1 MKDYLIFFKV
11 TPVVPLSNDS
21 WSMSFAKYLELRFY
35 GHQYTRRANAEPCGH
50 SIHKDYHQYFSY
62 NQMVA
67 SFRLV
72 SCFCVDCS
80 FTTEWHK
87 LHSQNDRKAIIHF
100 EHQYWEYLYLDI
112 VVLVCVQT
120 YLFNMCTENLFILYI
135 GFILHEIRVEIE
147 FCISLILSYTSVRLL
162 EICLPRPKIFIRNLG
177 PSKANLQQDLKDFSQ
192 K

>member
-1 MKDYLIFFKV
+1 MLILTIWHLLLQFHFVWMKWNGVVIQSYYKTRLPFVILSIGLFFEFHIEFPLWGSMKDYLFFFKV

-50 SIHKDYHQYFSY
+50 SIHKDYHQYFLY

-80 FTTEWHK
+80 FTTELHKWH
-87 LHSQNDRKAIIHF
+87 I
-100 EHQYWEYLYLDI
+100 
-112 VVLVCVQT
+112 
-120 YLFNMCTENLFILYI
+120 
-135 GFILHEIRVEIE
+135 
-147 FCISLILSYTSVRLL
+147 
-162 EICLPRPKIFIRNLG
+162 
-177 PSKANLQQDLKDFSQ
+177 
-192 K
+192 

>member
-1 MKDYLIFFKV
+1 MRSSWRQTTLLVLIISYVLEYQAGPPSLTLNICPFFKV

-72 SCFCVDCS
+72 GC
-80 FTTEWHK
+80 
-87 LHSQNDRKAIIHF
+87 QR
-100 EHQYWEYLYLDI
+100 
-112 VVLVCVQT
+112 VLCP
-120 YLFNMCTENLFILYI
+120 
-135 GFILHEIRVEIE
+135 
-147 FCISLILSYTSVRLL
+147 SLSPPGLS
-162 EICLPRPKIFIRNLG
+162 
-177 PSKANLQQDLKDFSQ
+177 
-192 K
+192 

>member
-1 MKDYLIFFKV
+1 MLISLIIRLNFPSVTLNLCLFFKV

-72 SCFCVDCS
+72 SRHCVLYPFSLFLCEMLRMVTAKS
-80 FTTEWHK
+80 F
-87 LHSQNDRKAIIHF
+87 
-100 EHQYWEYLYLDI
+100 
-112 VVLVCVQT
+112 
-120 YLFNMCTENLFILYI
+120 
-135 GFILHEIRVEIE
+135 
-147 FCISLILSYTSVRLL
+147 
-162 EICLPRPKIFIRNLG
+162 
-177 PSKANLQQDLKDFSQ
+177 
-192 K
+192 